1 MTSGAFEWQTRV
13 SGGAGLVPMQ
23 RPGLGTDPSS
33 GERSGQLYPFGQLIA
48 ALVDAGSLVSMDEA
62 PQVKDRSVTP
72 SRAPRTSGGAV
83 PETVVLSASCPIPTV
98 PEPAVAGPAPASPAR
113 PAPGAYATASFF
125 EEPDRPQTT
134 VDADAPSVSP
144 SPAISASPLSAAGL
158 SSQLLASSVQ
168 TGPEQGRQQVA
179 NVPLLEVTSD
189 SEVASDSPTGP
200 PAGTSATD
208 LVRSLGTKSMVDR
221 DTSGAGLAKPARGV
235 VDPASVASQGTQDT
249 PAASGP
255 TPEPG
260 EGALELQ
267 GPWRLALQDEN
278 DPSSN
283 SGHGT
288 PHALQITAMKNA
300 VHASKDA
307 ELNQQNL
314 PDQPES
320 GPVPGPAGP
329 SPAAPAAA
337 PQPSPASLQL
347 LFQAL
352 ERTHDIVALHALRIR
367 DAGTDHLHVVIKP
380 GAGVQL
386 SMELRQHE
394 GRVQVQVW
402 MHRGDFDFFQRHWKE
417 LQERFESRGLELG
430 DLQRH
435 PSFQSGS
442 QRSAYRPPEGEWA
455 DPLMAG
461 AFAEFALAGSLTE
474 PPGRRAFR
482 TAQQR
487 GWESWA

>member
-1 MTSGAFEWQTRV
+1 MTPAAFEWRA
-13 SGGAGLVPMQ
+13 SSSAGAGPAPMRQ
-23 RPGLGTDPSS
+23 LALCTDPSI
-33 GERSGQLYPFGQLIA
+33 GERSGQWYPFGQLIA
-48 ALVDAGSLVSMDEA
+48 ALVDAGSAVSVDEA
-62 PQVKDRSVTP
+62 PQVTDRSVTP
-72 SRAPRTSGGAV
+72 CRAQRTSGGAV
-83 PETVVLSASCPIPTV
+83 PETVVLSASCPVPTV
-98 PEPAVAGPAPASPAR
+98 PQPTMAGPAPASPA
-113 PAPGAYATASFF
+113 APTSGASATAGFF
-125 EEPDRPQTT
+125 QETDQPQTT
-134 VDADAPSVSP
+134 SGAGAPCVSP
-144 SPAISASPLSAAGL
+144 SPAISASPMSAAGL
-158 SSQLLASSVQ
+158 SSQMLDSSVRAG
-168 TGPEQGRQQVA
+168 TEQGRQQDP
-179 NVPLLEVTSD
+179 NVPLRQVS
-189 SEVASDSPTGP
+189 SDSPTGP
-200 PAGTSATD
+200 PAGTSAPEQ
-208 LVRSLGTKSMVDR
+208 VSNFGTKSPVDR
-221 DTSGAGLAKPARGV
+221 DTSGAGLAKPASGA
-235 VDPASVASQGTQDT
+235 VDPASVALPRMQAA

-260 EGALELQ
+260 EGALELP
-267 GPWRLALQDEN
+267 GPWRLGLQEEN
-278 DPSSN
+278 DPSAN
-283 SGHGT
+283 ERHGT
-288 PHALQITAMKNA
+288 SHALLLNAMKNA
-300 VHASKDA
+300 VHAPKDA

-320 GPVPGPAGP
+320 GTVPGPAGP

-402 MHRGDFDFFQRHWKE
+402 MHRGDFDFFQRHWKD
-417 LQERFESRGLELG
+417 LQERFESRGIELG

-482 TAQQR
+482 TARQR